1 MLIINHKNSEK
12 ETKMG
17 NELILPEN
25 YKQTYDKIVKMI
37 ETAKHKVF
45 ETANFQTVY
54 LFWHIGQELK
64 DNILNGQKAEYGKSI
79 VKNMSKDLEF
89 QYGRSYEKS
98 SVFRMIQFYEEFP
111 DFEKVATLS
120 QQLTWSHFK
129 ELLPVN
135 DELKR
140 DFYAV
145 LCKNEKWS
153 VRVLRE
159 RKKSMLYERTAIS
172 KRPEETIRNDIQLL
186 EEKDMMTVDM
196 FYRDPCILDFLG
208 LQDTYSEKDLE
219 NAILAELEKFIL
231 EMGTDFAFMARQK
244 KVTIDG
250 KDYKIDL
257 LFFHRKLKRLV
268 VVELK
273 IGEFEPEYKAQV
285 ELYLRWLNKYERM
298 ENEEAPVALI
308 LCAEKSDEVIELLEL
323 DKGDIRVAQY
333 LTAMPPK
340 EELEEKLRLAIQR
353 AKIQLEQRKE

>member
-1 MLIINHKNSEK
+1 M
-12 ETKMG
+12 
-17 NELILPEN
+17 
-25 YKQTYDKIVKMI
+25 
-37 ETAKHKVF
+37 
-45 ETANFQTVY
+45 
-54 LFWHIGQELK
+54 
-64 DNILNGQKAEYGKSI
+64 
-79 VKNMSKDLEF
+79 
-89 QYGRSYEKS
+89 
-98 SVFRMIQFYEEFP
+98 
-111 DFEKVATLS
+111 
-120 QQLTWSHFK
+120 
-129 ELLPVN
+129 
-135 DELKR
+135 
-140 DFYAV
+140 
-145 LCKNEKWS
+145 
-153 VRVLRE
+153 
-159 RKKSMLYERTAIS
+159 
-172 KRPEETIRNDIQLL
+172 
-186 EEKDMMTVDM
+186 
-196 FYRDPCILDFLG
+196 
-208 LQDTYSEKDLE
+208 QDTYSEKDLE

-298 ENEEAPVALI
+298 ENEEAPIALI

-333 LTAMPPK
+333 LTAMPSK

>member
-1 MLIINHKNSEK
+1 M
-12 ETKMG
+12 
-17 NELILPEN
+17 
-25 YKQTYDKIVKMI
+25 
-37 ETAKHKVF
+37 
-45 ETANFQTVY
+45 
-54 LFWHIGQELK
+54 
-64 DNILNGQKAEYGKSI
+64 NGQKAEYGKSI

-145 LCKNEKWS
+145 LCKNEGWS

-172 KRPEETIRNDIQLL
+172 KRPEETIRNDIRLL

-219 NAILAELEKFIL
+219 NAILVELEKFIL

-298 ENEEAPVALI
+298 ENEEAPIALI

>member
-1 MLIINHKNSEK
+1 MHQTQSVIITARKYIIINMRMS
-12 ETKMG
+12 ETK
-17 NELILPEN
+17 
-25 YKQTYDKIVKMI
+25 Y
-37 ETAKHKVF
+37 
-45 ETANFQTVY
+45 
-54 LFWHIGQELK
+54 
-64 DNILNGQKAEYGKSI
+64 
-79 VKNMSKDLEF
+79 
-89 QYGRSYEKS
+89 
-98 SVFRMIQFYEEFP
+98 
-111 DFEKVATLS
+111 S
-120 QQLTWSHFK
+120 QQ
-129 ELLPVN
+129 
-135 DELKR
+135 
-140 DFYAV
+140 
-145 LCKNEKWS
+145 
-153 VRVLRE
+153 
-159 RKKSMLYERTAIS
+159 
-172 KRPEETIRNDIQLL
+172 
-186 EEKDMMTVDM
+186 
-196 FYRDPCILDFLG
+196 YRILILDFLG

-298 ENEEAPVALI
+298 ENEEAPIALI

-333 LTAMPPK
+333 LTDMPPR

>member
-1 MLIINHKNSEK
+1 MS
-12 ETKMG
+12 ETK
-17 NELILPEN
+17 
-25 YKQTYDKIVKMI
+25 Y
-37 ETAKHKVF
+37 
-45 ETANFQTVY
+45 
-54 LFWHIGQELK
+54 
-64 DNILNGQKAEYGKSI
+64 
-79 VKNMSKDLEF
+79 
-89 QYGRSYEKS
+89 
-98 SVFRMIQFYEEFP
+98 
-111 DFEKVATLS
+111 S
-120 QQLTWSHFK
+120 QQ
-129 ELLPVN
+129 
-135 DELKR
+135 
-140 DFYAV
+140 
-145 LCKNEKWS
+145 
-153 VRVLRE
+153 
-159 RKKSMLYERTAIS
+159 
-172 KRPEETIRNDIQLL
+172 
-186 EEKDMMTVDM
+186 
-196 FYRDPCILDFLG
+196 YRILILDFLG

-298 ENEEAPVALI
+298 ENEEAPIALI

-333 LTAMPPK
+333 LTDMPPR

>member
-1 MLIINHKNSEK
+1 MHQTQSVIITARKYIIINMGMA
-12 ETKMG
+12 ETK
-17 NELILPEN
+17 
-25 YKQTYDKIVKMI
+25 Y
-37 ETAKHKVF
+37 
-45 ETANFQTVY
+45 
-54 LFWHIGQELK
+54 
-64 DNILNGQKAEYGKSI
+64 
-79 VKNMSKDLEF
+79 
-89 QYGRSYEKS
+89 
-98 SVFRMIQFYEEFP
+98 
-111 DFEKVATLS
+111 S
-120 QQLTWSHFK
+120 QQ
-129 ELLPVN
+129 
-135 DELKR
+135 
-140 DFYAV
+140 
-145 LCKNEKWS
+145 
-153 VRVLRE
+153 
-159 RKKSMLYERTAIS
+159 
-172 KRPEETIRNDIQLL
+172 
-186 EEKDMMTVDM
+186 
-196 FYRDPCILDFLG
+196 YRILILDFLG

-273 IGEFEPEYKAQV
+273 IGEFEPEHKAQV

-298 ENEEAPVALI
+298 ENEEAPIALI

-333 LTAMPPK
+333 LTDMPPR

>member
-1 MLIINHKNSEK
+1 MK
-12 ETKMG
+12 
-17 NELILPEN
+17 
-25 YKQTYDKIVKMI
+25 Y
-37 ETAKHKVF
+37 
-45 ETANFQTVY
+45 
-54 LFWHIGQELK
+54 
-64 DNILNGQKAEYGKSI
+64 
-79 VKNMSKDLEF
+79 
-89 QYGRSYEKS
+89 
-98 SVFRMIQFYEEFP
+98 
-111 DFEKVATLS
+111 S
-120 QQLTWSHFK
+120 QQ
-129 ELLPVN
+129 
-135 DELKR
+135 
-140 DFYAV
+140 
-145 LCKNEKWS
+145 
-153 VRVLRE
+153 
-159 RKKSMLYERTAIS
+159 
-172 KRPEETIRNDIQLL
+172 
-186 EEKDMMTVDM
+186 
-196 FYRDPCILDFLG
+196 YRILILDFLG

-298 ENEEAPVALI
+298 ENEEAPIALI

-333 LTAMPPK
+333 LTDMPPR

>member
-1 MLIINHKNSEK
+1 
-12 ETKMG
+12 
-17 NELILPEN
+17 
-25 YKQTYDKIVKMI
+25 
-37 ETAKHKVF
+37 
-45 ETANFQTVY
+45 
-54 LFWHIGQELK
+54 
-64 DNILNGQKAEYGKSI
+64 
-79 VKNMSKDLEF
+79 
-89 QYGRSYEKS
+89 
-98 SVFRMIQFYEEFP
+98 
-111 DFEKVATLS
+111 
-120 QQLTWSHFK
+120 
-129 ELLPVN
+129 
-135 DELKR
+135 
-140 DFYAV
+140 
-145 LCKNEKWS
+145 
-153 VRVLRE
+153 
-159 RKKSMLYERTAIS
+159 
-172 KRPEETIRNDIQLL
+172 
-186 EEKDMMTVDM
+186 M

-298 ENEEAPVALI
+298 ENEEAPIALI

-323 DKGDIRVAQY
+323 DKGDMRLAQY

-340 EELEEKLRLAIQR
+340 KELEEKLRLAIQR
-353 AKIQLEQRKE
+353 AKIQLEQRIE